1 MLIVFIT
8 VPEGK
13 GAEIAKELI
22 GRAVCACVNV
32 LPAVSS
38 FYLEDGEMKTASE
51 ELLLAK
57 VAPAD
62 AGILHSALLEI
73 HPYDTPEFVAL
84 EANSEHSDEDYMR
97 WVRSATR
104 FSA

>member
-8 VPEGK
+8 VPEGS

-32 LPAVSS
+32 LPAVAS
-38 FYLEDGEMKTASE
+38 FYLEEGEMKTSSE
-51 ELLLAK
+51 ELLLVK

-62 AGILHSALLEI
+62 AGILRSAVLEL
-73 HPYDTPEFVAL
+73 HPYDTPEFVAI
-84 EANSEHSDEDYMR
+84 EANADHSDEDYLR
-97 WVRSATR
+97 WVRYATR
-104 FSA
+104 F